1 MAAEAQVVVGGVD
14 NLLVVPTAAVQRAG
28 ATRVAQVLKP
38 DGTTGQVQ
46 VQVQVGMVGD
56 STTQVVDVLTEGQ
69 QVVVT
74 AH

>member
-46 VQVQVGMVGD
+46 VQVGMVGD